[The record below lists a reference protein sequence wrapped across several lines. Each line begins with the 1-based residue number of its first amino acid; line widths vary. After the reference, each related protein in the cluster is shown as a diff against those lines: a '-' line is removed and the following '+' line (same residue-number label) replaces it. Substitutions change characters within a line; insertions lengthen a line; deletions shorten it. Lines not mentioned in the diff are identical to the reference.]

1 MSISSE
7 ITKENVHQKPRPKNQ
22 RHDAA
27 KRQDMGLLVKSLRV
41 AAGLTQHDVA
51 QLADQK
57 YVSFISQIE
66 QGRVRIPSADVDLW
80 AGILGVDTHAFAKEC
95 VRHYELKSYFE
106 AIYRPEDRSRGF
118 NLSALE
124 D

>member
-1 MSISSE
+1 MSSE
-7 ITKENVHQKPRPKNQ
+7 SGVTKKNVHQNPRPKNQ

-27 KRQDMGLLVKSLRV
+27 KRQEMGLLVKSLRV
-41 AAGLTQHDVA
+41 SAGLTQHDVA

-80 AGILGVDTHAFAKEC
+80 AGILGVDTYAFAREC
-95 VRHYELKSYFE
+95 VRHYELQSYFE
-106 AIYRPEDRSRGF
+106 AIYRPEDRGRGF
-118 NLSALE
+118 SL
-124 D
+124 